1 MYRLARPLL
10 FRLEAERAHDLAI
23 NVLHWLSKSDFA
35 LGLLRK
41 LYADQIQ
48 AKPVEIMGLSLAHPL
63 GLAAGLDKQ
72 GVAGDA
78 LSALGF
84 SFIEYGTVTPKPQTG
99 NPKPRLFRLSEQ
111 RAIINRMGFNS
122 IGLEAFL
129 ANIKQSRTPH
139 IKGLNI
145 GKNAST
151 PIEKAND
158 DYIQGLQAVYEVA
171 DYICINISSP
181 NTKNLRELQGD
192 EQLDTLLDALNLTRS
207 ALADKTGQYKPL
219 ALKVAPDITS
229 EQIDTIS
236 KSLLKHKIDGLVATN
251 TTISR
256 DAIAHH
262 PLANESGGLSGAPL
276 AAQSTWCIEQF
287 AKRLQNEIPIIG
299 VGGIE
304 DPASA
309 QAKLDAGASAIA
321 LYSSL
326 IFSGPGVIKRIV
338 NGLAE

>member
-1 MYRLARPLL
+1 MYRLLRPLL
-10 FRLEAERAHDLAI
+10 FQLDAERAHDLAI
-23 NVLHWLSKSDFA
+23 STLRWVSHSNAA
-35 LGLLRK
+35 LNTLRK

-84 SFIEYGTVTPKPQTG
+84 SFIEYGTVTPKPQAG
-99 NPKPRLFRLSEQ
+99 NTKPRLFRLPEQ

-122 IGLEAFL
+122 IGLDAFL
-129 ANIKQSRTPH
+129 ANIQASRTPH
-139 IKGLNI
+139 VKGLNI

-158 DYIQGLQAVYEVA
+158 DYVLGLKAVYEVA

-192 EQLDTLLDALNLTRS
+192 EQLDTLLDALNQTRTK
-207 ALADKTGQYKPL
+207 LADQTGQYKPI

-229 EQIDTIS
+229 AQINTIC

-251 TTISR
+251 TTVSR
-256 DAIAHH
+256 DAIKHH
-262 PLANESGGLSGAPL
+262 PLAGEAGGLSGTPV
-276 AAQSTWCIEQF
+276 AAQSTWCIAQF
-287 AKRLQNEIPIIG
+287 ADRLQNEIPIIG

-304 DPASA
+304 DAASA
-309 QAKLDAGASAIA
+309 QEKLDAGASAIA
-321 LYSSL
+321 LYTSL
-326 IFSGPGVIKRIV
+326 IYSGPGVIKRIV
-338 NGLAE
+338 NGLAT